1 MKKKTHILFF
11 TLLLLCSITST
22 AQQVTFE
29 QVYNID
35 NRGGIARSLLQTH
48 DGGYILS
55 GYSGGMF
62 DLDYT
67 IVKTDSLGEMEWWHH
82 FGGESS
88 LLESVTHTMDS
99 CFIAAGNTNFNA
111 DGSFQEDAA
120 LIKYNIQ
127 GDTLWYKLYGE
138 NECTYPCSDPLEK
151 YYADSFYDVISTSD
165 SCILAVGGSSSYT
178 PYSHS
183 YLPWLVKTDLDGN
196 IIWEWHFPDV
206 IDPNFD
212 NNIVY
217 LTKVIETPEGDYVA
231 IGYEEDP
238 LEGMKT
244 SSTRYGLIM
253 KFSKNGEIMWYR
265 EWDEEFLTVF
275 NDVLVAE
282 DGSFYVAASARYTSD
297 DEGPNANKWISMLV
311 HLDENGHK
319 IDYKTIDIGFKVYLK
334 SILMN
339 SNQQII
345 GLLNVLPYED
355 LSIEPD
361 ALLIAYNYDDYSVE
375 WMQSIGRDSTND
387 NVRDLIQTTDGGYAF
402 CGSTKIPIG
411 TGAWLVKTDS
421 LGQGNFDAGWE
432 PNAVFTNKTGKL
444 SIYPNPARTEI
455 YVTIPNFSG
464 TANISMYNTHGQL
477 VKSTL
482 LNENAQKI
490 RVSDLPSGMYL
501 IKAQTDNNCYTNKL
515 LIQN

>member
-1 MKKKTHILFF
+1 MLLILISF
-11 TLLLLCSITST
+11 TGT

-35 NRGGIARSLLQTH
+35 NRGGNGYGLIQAN
-48 DGGYILS
+48 DGGYVIT
-55 GYSGGMF
+55 GASGGMF
-62 DLDYT
+62 DIDYT
-67 IVKTDSLGEMEWWHH
+67 LIKTDSLGEMEWSHH
-82 FGGESS
+82 FGGETSRS
-88 LLESVTHTMDS
+88 RSIIQTPDS
-99 CFIAAGNTNFNA
+99 CFLVSGHTNYNSN
-111 DGSFQEDAA
+111 GSFQEDAS
-120 LIKYNIQ
+120 LIKYNMH

-138 NECTYPCSDPLEK
+138 SECTYPCSDPLES
-151 YYADSFYDVISTSD
+151 YYADYFYDVISTSD

-265 EWDEEFLTVF
+265 EWDEHYLTNF
-275 NDVLVAE
+275 MDISIADDGTFYIGATAQNCSDVE
-282 DGSFYVAASARYTSD
+282 N
-297 DEGPNANKWISMLV
+297 PNCDKWISIIV
-311 HLDENGHK
+311 HLDEYGHK
-319 IDYKTIDIGFKVYLK
+319 INHIIKDIGYDTHFQ
-334 SILMN
+334 SIIMDCEKLTCFYVVQPFN
-339 SNQQII
+339 DDE
-345 GLLNVLPYED
+345 LWYPD
-355 LSIEPD
+355 TFIEQ
-361 ALLIAYNYDDYSVE
+361 YDVNDFSVNFSH
-375 WMQSIGRDSTND
+375 SIGRDSTQD
-387 NVRDLIQTTDGGYAF
+387 MGRHAIQTTDGGYAF
-402 CGSTKIPIG
+402 CGSTDISIG
-411 TGAWLVKTDS
+411 VGAWLVKTDS

-432 PNAVFTNKTGKL
+432 PNAVFTNKTGEL
-444 SIYPNPARTEI
+444 SLYPNPARTEI

-464 TANISMYNTHGQL
+464 TANISIYNTHGQL
-477 VKSTL
+477 VKSMV